1 MHLTLGEDRIR
12 GEAGAIMARPGASE
26 NRFVI
31 DNVAFRTITIID
43 IIHWIICEGSRRMKR
58 RVVAGEKQREQ
69 G

>member
-1 MHLTLGEDRIR
+1 
-12 GEAGAIMARPGASE
+12 MARPGASE